1 MSSSNNFSHKLM
13 ENNITTNDLSKLIKF
28 LKKNPRLTNGK
39 QVKAFEKK
47 WSKWLGCKYSTF
59 VNSGSSANLISLN
72 YLKYIGYKK
81 GEVIVSSLNWV
92 SDIASIIQC
101 GFKPVFVDIDI
112 NNLAP
117 NIDQIKSKINKNTI
131 AIVLT
136 HILGFNGLSN
146 DLIKIVKKRKLFLIE
161 DVCESHG
168 AKFNDKKLGNF
179 GNCSNFSFYF
189 AHHMSTIE
197 GGMVSTNDKNI
208 YEFSRIIRSHG
219 MNREHDNL
227 NLKKK
232 NIKKFSN
239 LNKDFIFLY
248 PSYNLRSTE
257 INAVLGQTQLSR
269 LNKNINIRNKNFKYF
284 IKNLDSSKYF
294 TKFDLEGIS
303 NYALLVLLNKNYQNN
318 FYRDKLEKK
327 MNKYKIEF
335 RRGMSGGGNQLLQPY
350 LSREIK
356 KQYNKTKFR
365 NVDSIHHYGYY
376 IGNYPTLKKQKILK
390 IVKILNSI

>member
-1 MSSSNNFSHKLM
+1 MPSSNNFSHKLM
-13 ENNITTNDLSKLIKF
+13 ENNITTSDLSKLIKF

-39 QVKAFEKK
+39 QVKVFEKK
-47 WSKWLGCKYSTF
+47 WSKWLGCKYSIF

-112 NNLAP
+112 NNLAS

-146 DLIKIVKKRKLFLIE
+146 DLIKIIKKKKLFLIE

-168 AKFNDKKLGNF
+168 AKFNGKKLGNF

-257 INAVLGQTQLSR
+257 INAVLGQTQLTR

-294 TKFDLEGIS
+294 TKFDLEGMS
-303 NYALLVLLNKNYQNN
+303 NYALLVLLSKNYQNN
-318 FYRDKLEKK
+318 FYRNKLEKK

>member
-1 MSSSNNFSHKLM
+1 M

>member
-1 MSSSNNFSHKLM
+1 MPPSNNFSHKLM

-39 QVKAFEKK
+39 QVKVFEKK
-47 WSKWLGCKYSTF
+47 WSKWLGCKYSIF

-112 NNLAP
+112 NNLAS
-117 NIDQIKSKINKNTI
+117 NINQIKSKINKNTI

-146 DLIKIVKKRKLFLIE
+146 DLIKIIKKKKLFLIE

-168 AKFNDKKLGNF
+168 AKFNGKKLGNF

-232 NIKKFSN
+232 TS
-239 LNKDFIFLY
+239 
-248 PSYNLRSTE
+248 
-257 INAVLGQTQLSR
+257 
-269 LNKNINIRNKNFKYF
+269 KNFQ
-284 IKNLDSSKYF
+284 I
-294 TKFDLEGIS
+294 
-303 NYALLVLLNKNYQNN
+303 
-318 FYRDKLEKK
+318 
-327 MNKYKIEF
+327 
-335 RRGMSGGGNQLLQPY
+335 
-350 LSREIK
+350 
-356 KQYNKTKFR
+356 
-365 NVDSIHHYGYY
+365 
-376 IGNYPTLKKQKILK
+376 
-390 IVKILNSI
+390 

>member
-1 MSSSNNFSHKLM
+1 M
-13 ENNITTNDLSKLIKF
+13 
-28 LKKNPRLTNGK
+28 
-39 QVKAFEKK
+39 
-47 WSKWLGCKYSTF
+47 
-59 VNSGSSANLISLN
+59 
-72 YLKYIGYKK
+72 
-81 GEVIVSSLNWV
+81 
-92 SDIASIIQC
+92 
-101 GFKPVFVDIDI
+101 
-112 NNLAP
+112 
-117 NIDQIKSKINKNTI
+117 
-131 AIVLT
+131 
-136 HILGFNGLSN
+136 
-146 DLIKIVKKRKLFLIE
+146 
-161 DVCESHG
+161 
-168 AKFNDKKLGNF
+168 
-179 GNCSNFSFYF
+179 
-189 AHHMSTIE
+189 
-197 GGMVSTNDKNI
+197 
-208 YEFSRIIRSHG
+208 
-219 MNREHDNL
+219 
-227 NLKKK
+227 
-232 NIKKFSN
+232 
-239 LNKDFIFLY
+239 Y

>member
-356 KQYNKTKFR
+356 KQYNKMKFR